1 MTGTPKTPG
10 EPAVSRRAQPAHE
23 TAQTVGDPAPQPAGR
38 DAGAPAGAEADAGG
52 RPDLAR
58 VIDEVLDQSVA
69 AFGADMA
76 GVWTV
81 EPGGHPLRLV
91 AHRGLDPEFIAVTS
105 RVARGMRT
113 AGFRAIDR
121 RETIVLEKPTRQGT
135 TAEIRAAYRAARI
148 RTVCIVPIVVRD
160 ESLGFLALYHRHER
174 PWMREDLDLA
184 EALASRVAG
193 AMENARLH
201 SNVAGLAAR
210 LDAIKVLASQLNHL
224 DDVAQIGRAI
234 VEQVRE
240 LYDSDSARVYT
251 VDHESGMC
259 EPIAFSGVFAGSAD
273 PDPALLRVPI
283 GSGITGWVAK
293 HDTPLRVRD
302 SSHERRR
309 RIVGVDTPQSMLFAP
324 MSHWDTV
331 LGVVVV
337 SKDGVD
343 RYSADDLTTL
353 SIFAAFAGQA
363 LANAEN
369 VGRLRSQQAELER
382 RLASQ
387 RMLLD
392 VNETLL
398 ASRDPATVFERIADS
413 LSTVVRY
420 DNLTIYRLD
429 RDRGVRVAV
438 LARDRYA
445 VEILADE
452 QPLTVGLTGWAI
464 THGASIVAN
473 EADLDPRAATVPG
486 TPNEPESLVVVPLR
500 AEGEVIG
507 TLNVGRVGGRASW
520 FEPDEVELIT
530 LFAGQASVAVQAVE
544 ARHAAEMRADVDAL
558 TGAPNHGAFQSD
570 LAALLERSAEGDP
583 AAPFALL
590 MLDLDGFKVYNDGL
604 GHPAGDRFLTR
615 AALALAAGIRSAA
628 GDRVYRYGGDE
639 FAALLPGLDRTAARG
654 VADRLEASIDDLGR
668 REAGPHVTVSI
679 GVAIHP
685 DDGRTRDELVMS
697 ADAEL
702 YLEKAARRQSRS
714 IHAGSETRDGAE
726 YVATLHES
734 TYALLARRDPSELLE
749 TIVARAAS
757 LVGSPNGYLYVVDR
771 EKDVVRVAVGLGL
784 FRGWDGFELARGEGL
799 AGRVWE
805 SGEPVVIDDYEA
817 WGGRAPRLARD
828 EVIGSVVGV
837 PLTAGGEVVGVLGVA
852 AGPERRAYTA
862 EDAAAVGRFAQLAS
876 VALENARL
884 HAAARAE
891 IAART
896 RTEDELRAGSE
907 RLRRLADASFEA
919 LVLHRD
925 GRILE
930 VNRAFVDLFGRSPAS
945 VAGRPVLGLFPE
957 PERSVIKRHLEAD
970 TEVPVETSVLL
981 GDGTQATVELIGRTI
996 AYADEEPARATAI
1009 RDIRERRAI
1018 QERLTRQSLYD
1029 HLTGLPNRSL
1039 FVDRAAQTLGRDRA
1053 VPGQRA
1059 SVLIL
1064 DLDRFKSINES
1075 FGHIVGDQIIAAVGR
1090 RFEEAVRP
1098 GDSLARLG
1106 GDEYAVLV
1114 AEGGEAAARAVATRL
1129 LEALASP
1136 FAVEG
1141 RDTYLSVSVGIA
1153 VAEGDAPS
1161 APGLLREAAVAL
1173 DVAKADP
1180 NLRIAV
1186 FTPAMSDVSLARLEL
1201 ESDLRR
1207 ALARDEL
1214 EVYYQPLVDLRTRLV
1229 VGHEALVRWRHPTR
1243 GLLGPYEFI
1252 PMAEETGLIIP
1263 LGDGVLVE
1271 ACRQTRAWQLAF
1283 PSDPPLVVSVN
1294 LSGRQLSEPDIAD
1307 SVLAALAET
1316 GLPPESLELEITE
1329 TVAMRDAQ
1337 ASGLKLRRL
1346 HDLGVRLALDDFGTG
1361 YSSLAYIS
1369 RLPLDIIKVDRS
1381 FVAGLGQPTPNDS
1394 IVAAVSALAHGLRV
1408 EVTAEG
1414 IERQEELDAVV
1425 RLGCDRGQG
1434 YFFARPMPARD
1445 AEAAL
1450 AAAREAWPGPQRSS
1464 PQRG

>member
-1 MTGTPKTPG
+1 MTGTARTADTPRS
-10 EPAVSRRAQPAHE
+10 P
-23 TAQTVGDPAPQPAGR
+23 TAEVG
-38 DAGAPAGAEADAGG
+38 GG
-52 RPDLAR
+52 GDLAR
-58 VIDEVLDQSVA
+58 VIDEVLDHSVA

-76 GVWTV
+76 GVWTI
-81 EPGGHPLRLV
+81 EAGDHPFRLA
-91 AHRGLDPEFIAVTS
+91 AHRGLGPELIAATGQL
-105 RVARGMRT
+105 ARGART
-113 AGFRAIDR
+113 AGVRAMEAR
-121 RETIVLEKPTRQGT
+121 RTIVLDRPTRQGT
-135 TAEIRAAYRAARI
+135 SAEIRAAYRAAMI
-148 RTVCIVPIVVRD
+148 RTACLVPIVSPD
-160 ESLGFLALYHRHER
+160 ESLGLLGLYHRRPR
-174 PWMREDLDLA
+174 PWPREELDLA
-184 EALASRVAG
+184 EAFASQVAG
-193 AMENARLH
+193 ALQNARLH
-201 SNVAGLAAR
+201 SSVAGFAAR
-210 LDAIKVLASQLNHL
+210 LDAIKVLAGQLSHL
-224 DDVAQIGRAI
+224 DDVAEIGRAI

-240 LYDSDSARVYT
+240 LYDSDNARVYT
-251 VDHESGMC
+251 VDHERGMC
-259 EPIAFSGVFAGSAD
+259 EPIAFSGVFAGSAH
-273 PDPALLRVPI
+273 PDPELLRVPI
-283 GSGITGWVAK
+283 GSGLTGWVAQ

-309 RIVGVDTPQSMLFAP
+309 RVVGSDTPDSMLFAP
-324 MSHWDTV
+324 MSHWDRV

-337 SKDGVD
+337 SKHGVD
-343 RYSADDLTTL
+343 RYSAADLTTL
-353 SIFAAFAGQA
+353 SIFAGFAGQA

-369 VGRLRSQQAELER
+369 VGRLRAQQAELER

-398 ASRDPATVFERIADS
+398 ASRDPATVFERIADG
-413 LSTVVRY
+413 LSSVVRY

-445 VEILADE
+445 DEILADE

-464 THGASIVAN
+464 THGESVVAN
-473 EADLDPRAATVPG
+473 EAHLDPRAAIVPG
-486 TPNEPESLVVVPLR
+486 TPNEPEALVVVPLR
-500 AEGEVIG
+500 AGGAVIG
-507 TLNVGRVGGRASW
+507 TLNVGRVGGVAHW
-520 FEPDEVELIT
+520 FDPDEVELIT

-544 ARHAAEMRADVDAL
+544 ARHAAELRADHDAL
-558 TGAPNHGAFQSD
+558 TGAANHGAFQAD
-570 LAALLERSAEGDP
+570 LAALLERSAAVDP
-583 AAPFALL
+583 PERFALL
-590 MLDLDGFKVYNDGL
+590 MLDLDGFKVFNDGL
-604 GHPAGDRFLTR
+604 GHPAGDRFLM
-615 AALALAAGIRSAA
+615 LAARALGGGVRSAA

-639 FAALLPGLDRTAARG
+639 FAALLPGLGRAEARA

-668 REAGPHVTVSI
+668 QDSGPHVTVSV

-702 YLEKAARRQSRS
+702 YLEKAARRQSRAVS
-714 IHAGSETRDGAE
+714 AGAAAHDGAE
-726 YVATLHES
+726 YLASLHES

-749 TIVARAAS
+749 TIVARAAA
-757 LVGSPNGYLYVVDR
+757 LVGSANGYLYVVDQ
-771 EKDVVRVAVGLGL
+771 EKDVLRVAVGFGI
-784 FRGWDGFELARGEGL
+784 FGRWDGFEMARGEGV
-799 AGRVWE
+799 AGRIWE
-805 SGEPVVIDDYEA
+805 TGQPLVIDDYGT
-817 WGGRAPRLARD
+817 WMGRSSRVEQDA
-828 EVIGSVVGV
+828 IGSVIGV
-837 PLTAGGEVVGVLGVA
+837 PLTAGRDVVGVIGVA
-852 AGPERRAYTA
+852 SGASGRRYDSD
-862 EDAAAVGRFAQLAS
+862 DAAAIGRFAQLAS

-930 VNRAFVDLFGRSPAS
+930 VNRAFVELFGRSPAS
-945 VAGRPVLGLFPE
+945 VAGQPVLGLFPE
-957 PERSVIKRHLEAD
+957 PERAEIERHLEVD
-970 TEVPVETSVLL
+970 TEIPVETAVLL
-981 GDGTQATVELIGRTI
+981 ADGTQAAVELIGRTI
-996 AYADEEPARATAI
+996 PYADEEPARATAI
-1009 RDIRERRAI
+1009 RDIRERRDI

-1029 HLTGLPNRSL
+1029 PLTGLPNRSL
-1039 FVDRAAQTLGRDRA
+1039 FVDRATQALARDR
-1053 VPGQRA
+1053 PGAGPRA
-1059 SVLIL
+1059 AVLIL
-1064 DLDRFKSINES
+1064 DLDRFKGINEN
-1075 FGHIVGDQIIAAVGR
+1075 FGHSVGDQIIAAVGR
-1090 RFEEAVRP
+1090 RFEEAIRP
-1098 GDSLARLG
+1098 GDTLARLG

-1114 AEGGEAAARAVATRL
+1114 AGGGEAAARSVAARL
-1129 LEALASP
+1129 LATLTAP

-1153 VAEGDAPS
+1153 VAEADGSS
-1161 APGLLREAAVAL
+1161 AADLLREAAIAL

-1180 NLRIAV
+1180 DGRTALFA
-1186 FTPAMSDVSLARLEL
+1186 PAMSDVSLERLEL
-1201 ESDLRR
+1201 ETDLRR

-1214 EVYYQPLVDLRTRLV
+1214 EVHYQPLVDLRTGLV
-1229 VGHEALVRWRHPTR
+1229 VGHEALARWRHPTR

-1252 PMAEETGLIIP
+1252 PLAEATGLIIP
-1263 LGDGVLVE
+1263 LGDRILVE
-1271 ACRQTRAWQLAF
+1271 ACRQTRAWQRAF
-1283 PSDPPLVVSVN
+1283 PSTPPLVVSVN
-1294 LSGRQLSEPDIAD
+1294 LSGRQLAQPDIAD

-1316 GLPPESLELEITE
+1316 GLPAGSLELEITE

-1337 ASGLKLRRL
+1337 ASGVALRRL

-1361 YSSLAYIS
+1361 YSSLSYIS

-1381 FVAGLGQPTPNDS
+1381 FVAGLGESTANNS

-1434 YFFARPMPARD
+1434 YFFAKPMPAAD

-1450 AAAREAWPGPQRSS
+1450 ARD
-1464 PQRG
+1464 RGA

>member
-1 MTGTPKTPG
+1 MTGTPTTRRG
-10 EPAVSRRAQPAHE
+10 SAGTDVGVDLGLPAE
-23 TAQTVGDPAPQPAGR
+23 TGGQ
-38 DAGAPAGAEADAGG
+38 ADV
-52 RPDLAR
+52 AR
-58 VIDEVLDQSVA
+58 VIDEVLDHSMI
-69 AFGADMA
+69 AFDADMA

-81 EPGGHPLRLV
+81 VPGGRPLRL
-91 AHRGLDPEFIAVTS
+91 AGHRGLGPGFIAVTG
-105 RVARGMRT
+105 RVARGTRT
-113 AGFRAIDR
+113 AGFRALDR
-121 RETIVLEKPTRQGT
+121 RQTIVLDKPTRQGT
-135 TAEIRAAYRAARI
+135 NAEIRAAYRAERI
-148 RTVCIVPIVVRD
+148 RTACIVPIVVHD
-160 ESLGFLALYHRHER
+160 EALGFVALYHRHAR
-174 PWMREDLDLA
+174 PWPREDLDLA
-184 EALASRVAG
+184 EALASRIAG

-201 SNVAGLAAR
+201 SSVAGLAAR
-210 LDAIKVLASQLNHL
+210 LDAIKVLAGQLNHL
-224 DDVAQIGRAI
+224 DDVTDIGRAI

-240 LYDSDSARVYT
+240 LYESDNARVYT
-251 VDHESGMC
+251 VDHERGMC

-273 PDPALLRVPI
+273 PDPAVLRVPI
-283 GSGITGWVAK
+283 GTGLTGWVAK

-302 SSHERRR
+302 TSHERRR
-309 RIVGVDTPQSMLFAP
+309 RIVGADTPQSMLFAP

-337 SKDGVD
+337 SRDGVD
-343 RYSADDLTTL
+343 RYGADDLTTL

-363 LANAEN
+363 LANAMN
-369 VGRLRSQQAELER
+369 VGRLRAQQAELER
-382 RLASQ
+382 RLANQ

-398 ASRDPATVFERIADS
+398 ASRDPATVFERIAEA
-413 LSTVVRY
+413 LSTVVRH

-445 VEILADE
+445 DEILADE

-464 THGASIVAN
+464 THGTSLVAN
-473 EADLDPRAATVPG
+473 EAHLDPRAATVPG
-486 TPNEPESLVVVPLR
+486 TPNDPEALVVVPLR
-500 AEGEVIG
+500 AGGDVIG
-507 TLNVGRVGGRASW
+507 TLNVGRAGGAANG
-520 FEPDEVELIT
+520 FDPDEVELIT

-544 ARHAAEMRADVDAL
+544 ARHAAELRADRDAL
-558 TGAPNHGAFQSD
+558 TGAPNHGVFQAD
-570 LAALLERSAEGDP
+570 LAALLERSGAVDP
-583 AAPFALL
+583 PTPFALL
-590 MLDLDGFKVYNDGL
+590 MLDLDGFKVFNDGL
-604 GHPAGDRFLTR
+604 GHPAGDRFLTD
-615 AALALAAGIRSAA
+615 AAWALAAGVRSAA

-639 FAALLPGLDRTAARG
+639 FAALLPGLGRGEARS

-668 REAGPHVTVSI
+668 HGAGPRVTVSI

-714 IHAGSETRDGAE
+714 SAPVAGARDGAE
-726 YVATLHES
+726 YVASLHES

-749 TIVARAAS
+749 TIVARAAA
-757 LVGSPNGYLYVVDR
+757 LVGSPNGYLYVVDQER
-771 EKDVVRVAVGLGL
+771 DVVRVAVGLGI
-784 FRGWDGFELARGEGL
+784 FRGFDGLELRRGEGV

-805 SGEPVVIDDYEA
+805 SGEPLVVDDYDSWE
-817 WGGRAPRLARD
+817 GRSERLVQD
-828 EVIGSVVGV
+828 GTIGAVVGV

-852 AGPERRAYTA
+852 AGPERRAYDVD
-862 EDAAAVGRFAQLAS
+862 DAATVSRFAQLAS

-891 IAART
+891 IATRT

-919 LVLHRD
+919 LVLHRE

-957 PERSVIKRHLEAD
+957 EERAAIERHLEVD

-981 GDGTQATVELIGRTI
+981 ADGTQAAVELIGRTI
-996 AYADEEPARATAI
+996 PYADEEPARATAI

-1039 FVDRAAQTLGRDRA
+1039 FVDRATQALTRDGSSTGPRA
-1053 VPGQRA
+1053 A
-1059 SVLIL
+1059 VLIL
-1064 DLDRFKSINES
+1064 DLDRFKGINES
-1075 FGHIVGDQIIAAVGR
+1075 FGHSVGDQIIAAVGR
-1090 RFEEAVRP
+1090 RFEEVVRP
-1098 GDSLARLG
+1098 GDTIARLG

-1114 AEGGEAAARAVATRL
+1114 VGGGEATARIVATRL
-1129 LEALASP
+1129 LETLASP

-1141 RDTYLSVSVGIA
+1141 HDTYLSVSIGIA
-1153 VAEGDAPS
+1153 VADGDATS
-1161 APGLLREAAVAL
+1161 ATGLLREAAVAL

-1180 NLRIAV
+1180 AGRIAV
-1186 FTPAMSDVSLARLEL
+1186 FAPAMSDVSLERLEL
-1201 ESDLRR
+1201 ETDLRR

-1214 EVYYQPLVDLRTRLV
+1214 EVYYQPLVDLRTGLV
-1229 VGHEALVRWRHPTR
+1229 TGHEALARWRHPTR

-1252 PMAEETGLIIP
+1252 PLAEETGLIIP
-1263 LGDGVLVE
+1263 LGDRILAE

-1283 PSDPPLVVSVN
+1283 PSSPPLAISVN
-1294 LSGRQLSEPDIAD
+1294 LSARQLSRSDAAD
-1307 SVLAALAET
+1307 SVLAVLAET
-1316 GLPPESLELEITE
+1316 GLPAASLQLEITE

-1337 ASGLKLRRL
+1337 ASGVLLRRL

-1381 FVAGLGQPTPNDS
+1381 FIAGLGGSTTNDS
-1394 IVAAVSALAHGLRV
+1394 IVAAVVALAHGLRV

-1414 IERQEELDAVV
+1414 IERQDELDAVI

-1434 YFFARPMPARD
+1434 FFFAKPMPARD

-1450 AAAREAWPGPQRSS
+1450 ANARGA
-1464 PQRG
+1464 